1 MLTFSI
7 IGLGN
12 RGSVYADNLIK
23 QKDVKI
29 VSVCDTDIKSLKKA
43 QEVYGVA
50 AENTFLNENEF
61 FAAKRADVLLI
72 ATLDGLHCRQ
82 AVRGMQLGYDVL
94 LEKPV
99 APNLAEVNEI
109 YSAAQKYGREVVIC
123 HNLRYTPFYQ
133 KIKLLIAGG
142 RIGKVVGVEQSE
154 NVAYHH
160 YMCSFIRGKWHKSA
174 QTSSII
180 LQKCCHDLDIISWL
194 IGGAEVESVQSFG
207 GLNYYAAENKPAGAA
222 DRCMQCGF
230 KDCRYNAFGFYKK
243 APEALVVPYGFEPTD
258 ENLASYLNE
267 PDNLYGQCVFACDN
281 DVCDRQT
288 VEIKFKNGA
297 TASLI
302 MHGFAAG
309 QTDRYTRVYGE
320 KGVICGDLGSGTLS
334 VESFDGTIEFIDV
347 NADISGNDA
356 HNGGDAKL
364 IADYVE
370 FKTGKTRP
378 LGISKLEDSLQ
389 SHRLAFAAEELR
401 VENAKNSQNS
411 CDSCGECGKNL
422 PVKGLASGVYAEV
435 LRLKNQELGAMQ
447 AVIGTNVVKTGELK
461 TAAGKTLT
469 FVCELAGAKIQ
480 NYCVNMAKQP
490 YAHGFIDLYFENG
503 VAARCAFAEAAELR
517 KSELR
522 AYGVN
527 AEVFA
532 DFNNGA
538 LRLLKA
544 KLFDKSSEI
553 ACEKLG
559 DYSADLSEDVKKIL
573 SEI

>member
-23 QKDVKI
+23 QKNVKI
-29 VSVCDTDIKSLKKA
+29 VSVCDTDVKSLKKA

-61 FAAKRADVLLI
+61 FAAKRADVLLV

-82 AVRGMQLGYDVL
+82 AVKGMQLGYDVL

-133 KIKLLIAGG
+133 KIKILIADGK
-142 RIGKVVGVEQSE
+142 IGKVVGVEQSE

-160 YMCSFIRGKWHKSA
+160 YMCSFIRGKWHKNA

-194 IGGAEVESVQSFG
+194 MDGAEIESVQSFG
-207 GLNYYAAENKPAGAA
+207 GLNYYTADNKPAGAA
-222 DRCMQCGF
+222 NRCMQCGF
-230 KDCRYNAFGFYKK
+230 KNCRYNAFEFYKK

-258 ENLASYLNE
+258 ENLANYLNE

-309 QTDRYTRVYGE
+309 QTNRYTHVYGE
-320 KGVICGDLGSGTLS
+320 KGVIYGDLGSGVLS
-334 VESFDGTIEFIDV
+334 VESFDGNIEFIDV

-370 FKTGKTRP
+370 FKTSKTRP

-401 VENAKNSQNS
+401 VKNAQNPHGA
-411 CDSCGECGKNL
+411 CGDNL
-422 PVKGLASGVYAEV
+422 PAQGLASGVYAEV
-435 LRLKNQELGAMQ
+435 LRLKTQELGAVQ
-447 AVIGTNVVKTGELK
+447 AIISTDVVKAGELK
-461 TAAGKTLT
+461 NASGKTLA

-503 VAARCAFAEAAELR
+503 VAARCAFAEADEVR

-527 AEVFA
+527 AELFA

-544 KLFDKSSEI
+544 KLFDKPDEI
-553 ACEKLG
+553 TCEKIG
-559 DYSADLSEDVKKIL
+559 DYSSDLSEDVKKIL